1 MPITDKPPTI
11 IALLHGPDQP
21 GLVAR
26 VSSWIFERGGNIL
39 HADMHRDAEA
49 GVFFQRVEWIPPGND
64 PAADADAFR
73 EMGENLGMSV
83 KTALS
88 GESPRIVVFV
98 SKIDHCFHDIIL
110 RWKAG
115 ELQGDIVAVFSNH
128 SELAEATKGYG
139 LPFHHIPVSGS
150 KPEVEAE
157 QLGLLRECRPELI
170 VLARYMQIL
179 SKNFLHRAGCP
190 IINIHHSFLPAFAG
204 ARPYHLAYERGVKI
218 IGATAHYVTAQL
230 DEGPIIQQEVTHVTH
245 RNSVADLE
253 RKGRDLE
260 KIVLAQAVRW
270 HLEYRLLIYNN
281 KTVVFD

>member
-1 MPITDKPPTI
+1 MSKTDKSPTI

-49 GVFFQRVEWIPPGND
+49 GVFFQRVEWKHPGDD
-64 PAADADAFR
+64 PAAEADAFR
-73 EMGENLGMSV
+73 TMGKSLGMSV

-88 GESPRIVVFV
+88 GESPRIAVFV
-98 SKIDHCFHDIIL
+98 SKIAHCFHDIIL

-115 ELQGDIVAVFSNH
+115 ELCGDIVAVFSNH
-128 SELAEATKGYG
+128 GELAEATKAYG
-139 LPFHHIPVSGS
+139 LPFHHIPVSES
-150 KPEVEAE
+150 KTEAEAE
-157 QLGLLRECRPELI
+157 QLVLLRECSVKLI
-170 VLARYMQIL
+170 VLARYMQVL
-179 SKNFLHRAGCP
+179 SKDFLDQVDCP

-218 IGATAHYVTAQL
+218 IGATAHYVIPQL

-260 KIVLAQAVRW
+260 KIVLAQAVRR
-270 HLEYRLLIYNN
+270 HLEHRLLIYNN

>member
-1 MPITDKPPTI
+1 MPIADKSPTI

-26 VSSWIFERGGNIL
+26 VSGWIFERGGNIL

-49 GVFFQRVEWIPPGND
+49 GVFFQRVEWKPPGDD
-64 PAADADAFR
+64 PAAEVNAFR
-73 EMGENLGMSV
+73 EMGESLGMSV

-88 GESPRIVVFV
+88 SESPRIAIFV
-98 SKIDHCFHDIIL
+98 SKIAHCFHDIIL

-115 ELQGDIVAVFSNH
+115 ELHGNIVAVISNH
-128 SELAEATKGYG
+128 SELAEVTKGYG
-139 LPFHHIPVSGS
+139 LPFHHVPVSGS
-150 KPEVEAE
+150 KPDAEAE
-157 QLGLLRECRPELI
+157 QLSLIRECRIELI
-170 VLARYMQIL
+170 VLARYMQVL
-179 SKNFLHRAGCP
+179 SKDFLDRVNCP

-260 KIVLAQAVRW
+260 KVVLAQAIRW
-270 HLEYRLLIYNN
+270 HLEHRLLIYNN

>member
-1 MPITDKPPTI
+1 MSKTDKSPTI
-11 IALLHGPDQP
+11 IALLHGSDQP

-26 VSSWIFERGGNIL
+26 VSGWIFERGGNII

-49 GVFFQRVEWIPPGND
+49 GVFFQRVEWRPPGDD
-64 PAADADAFR
+64 PAVEADAFR
-73 EMGENLGMSV
+73 DMGESLGMSV
-83 KTALS
+83 KIALS
-88 GESPRIVVFV
+88 VESPRIAIFV
-98 SKIDHCFHDIIL
+98 SKIAHCFHDIIL

-115 ELQGDIVAVFSNH
+115 ELQGDIVTVISNH
-128 SELAEATKGYG
+128 GELAEAANGYG

-150 KPEVEAE
+150 KPDAEAG
-157 QLGLLRECRPELI
+157 QLSLLRECRIELI
-170 VLARYMQIL
+170 VLARYMQVL
-179 SKNFLHRAGCP
+179 SKDFLDQVDCP

-218 IGATAHYVTAQL
+218 IGATAHYVTPQL

-260 KIVLAQAVRW
+260 KNVLAQAVRW
-270 HLEYRLLIYNN
+270 HLEHRLLIYNN